1 MERIKEFTEPA
12 PVYRTQGLVSIST
25 AKTSETAQV
34 AELYKK
40 NEEYLQPWRTAARA
54 NVLAKVFNIYWL
66 DSTLVGQIILEID
79 EKSSSASISYW
90 VDEKYSNRGV
100 ATNAVILIKSYA
112 IIDLKIKM
120 LEAYVQQH
128 NEASIRVLNKAEF
141 TKVEA
146 VTKALGL
153 EGFEAFHDIYIYEE

>member
-1 MERIKEFTEPA
+1 MQRIKEFTESA
-12 PVYRTQGLVSIST
+12 PVYLTQGLVSIST

-40 NEEYLQPWRTAARA
+40 NEEYLQPWRTAARK

-66 DSTLVGQIILEID
+66 ETILAGQIILEID

-90 VDEKYSNRGV
+90 VDEKYTNRGI
-100 ATNAVILIKSYA
+100 ATNAVILIKNYA
-112 IIDLKIKM
+112 ITELKLQM

-128 NEASIRVLNKAEF
+128 NEASIKVLNKADF
-141 TKVEA
+141 RKAEA
-146 VTKALGL
+146 LTKALRV
-153 EGFEAFHDIYIYEE
+153 EDSQVFHDIYIYQE